1 MKVYRIT
8 YWTADADTIRATFAT
23 ESKDCPYET
32 AWQLFHPFHI
42 VAIEPMS

>member
-8 YWTADADTIRATFAT
+8 YWTADADTIRTTFAT